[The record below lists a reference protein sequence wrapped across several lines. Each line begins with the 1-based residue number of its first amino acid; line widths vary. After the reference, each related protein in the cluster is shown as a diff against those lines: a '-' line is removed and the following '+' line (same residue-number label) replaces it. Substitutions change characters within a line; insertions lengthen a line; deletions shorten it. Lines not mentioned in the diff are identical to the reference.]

1 MNRAETQ
8 KLAIECRDLL
18 IAGDVAGALA
28 RLQPMVAGRTPFTL
42 LDLAGRVVA
51 EAAAINPAAFTALLD
66 GLAATDAIGACPDTL
81 PQMRCIGAWPLIGSA
96 LAAAYPS
103 GLSPSGRSVPHAL
116 PRAFAETRRY
126 ILQADV
132 WHATDALGE
141 RVLGPALRADFDA
154 ALSLLADWRA
164 EPSPWLRRAVG
175 VAVHLYVKRERQ
187 RPAQVARLLDLLAPL
202 FAERDLAAIKGVGW
216 GLKTIGQFYPDLLV
230 PWLRQQLASKK
241 PRRLMVQK
249 AVEYL
254 PAESKAEFL

>member
-1 MNRAETQ
+1 MQ

-28 RLQPMVAGRTPFTL
+28 RLRPMVAGRTPFTL

-66 GLAATDAIGACPDTL
+66 GLAATDEIGACPDTL

-96 LAAAYPS
+96 LAAAY
-103 GLSPSGRSVPHAL
+103 LPHAL

-164 EPSPWLRRAVG
+164 EASPWLRRAVG

-187 RPAQVARLLDLLAPL
+187 RPEQVARLLDLLAPL